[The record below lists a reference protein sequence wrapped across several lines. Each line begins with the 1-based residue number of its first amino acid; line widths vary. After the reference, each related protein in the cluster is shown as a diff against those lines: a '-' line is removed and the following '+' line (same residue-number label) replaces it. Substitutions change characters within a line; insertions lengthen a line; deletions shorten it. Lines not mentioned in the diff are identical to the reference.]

1 MTPAIAPPLLA
12 IALEDVEKRYPNG
25 TLANSGVSFTVA
37 AGEIH
42 ALVGENGAGKSTV
55 MKMLYGLERPT
66 AGILRIHGRPV
77 DFRHPGDAIAA
88 GVGLVAQHL
97 NLVPSLTVAEN
108 VVLGHEPRRAGGRLD
123 RAAAAARVRALVEQ
137 SGLAVDP
144 AATVASLPVGVRQRV
159 EILKVLHRGART
171 LLLDEPT
178 AVLTPPETATL
189 FATLRQLAAA
199 GRTIL
204 VITHKLDEVKALA
217 GGVTVLCQG
226 RVTGSARMAELD
238 EGALS
243 HLMVGGDLPPP
254 PPRRTARTRPAPRVV
269 ARGLGY
275 VDDDG
280 AIRLRDVGFDVAPGE
295 ILGIAGVEGNG
306 QDVLARLLSGAA
318 IPGAGDARLDGRVF
332 TGLSP
337 RAVRAQG
344 VAVVTEDRLH
354 DGAAPTLSILD
365 NLLATR
371 YAHPPLSQRGLIDR
385 GTARRW
391 AQAVID
397 GFGVRAAGPH
407 QPMGALSGGNM
418 QKLILAREIAD
429 APAFLVASQP
439 TRGVDIAA
447 ASALHSRLAALRDQG
462 AAILLISAD
471 LDELLALSDRIA
483 VLYRGRIVAR
493 FAAGAVDAQTLGLHM
508 TGLGPSVD
516 GGDHDAVA

>member
-1 MTPAIAPPLLA
+1 MTVAPLA

-66 AGILRIHGRPV
+66 AGALRIHGLLA

-108 VVLGHEPRRAGGRLD
+108 VVLGHEPRKPGGRLD
-123 RAAAAARVRALVEQ
+123 RVAAAARVRELVGQ

-159 EILKVLHRGART
+159 EILKVLHRGARII
-171 LLLDEPT
+171 LLDEPT

-189 FATLRQLAAA
+189 FATLRHLAAA
-199 GRTIL
+199 GHTVL

-226 RVTGSARMAELD
+226 RVTGNARMAD
-238 EGALS
+238 VNEGTLAR
-243 HLMVGGDLPPP
+243 LMVGRDLPPP
-254 PPRRTARTRPAPRVV
+254 PPRRPAGARLAPRVI
-269 ARGLGY
+269 ARDLGY
-275 VDDDG
+275 VDGDG
-280 AIRLRDVGFDVAPGE
+280 AIRLRDVGFEVAPGE

-318 IPGAGDARLDGRVF
+318 VPTTGDARLDGRVF

-337 RAVRAQG
+337 RAARSLG

-354 DGAAPTLSILD
+354 DGAAPTLSIVD

-371 YAHPPLSQRGLIDR
+371 YAQPPLSRRGLIDR

-391 AQAVID
+391 AEAVIA
-397 GFGVRAAGPH
+397 GFDVRATGPH
-407 QPMGALSGGNM
+407 QPIGALSGGNM

-447 ASALHSRLAALRDQG
+447 AAALHTRLVALRDQG

-471 LDELLALSDRIA
+471 LDELLVLSDRIA

-493 FAAGAVDAQTLGLHM
+493 FEAGAVDARTLGLHM
-508 TGLGPSVD
+508 TGLGPEPK
-516 GGDHDAVA
+516 GGDHD